1 MTEEDKFTYSSLG
14 KAFEKQ
20 TKTIKEQ
27 GKITNKDTW
36 KESRTKLFRHR
47 SKITWFFVSKIFSK
61 WKINLTEMI

>member
-27 GKITNKDTW
+27 GKRTNKDT
-36 KESRTKLFRHR
+36 
-47 SKITWFFVSKIFSK
+47 
-61 WKINLTEMI
+61 